1 MEKLKC
7 NSGNFYVVAVAVVED
22 KDGEVKKVRKTIV
35 VEATSFGDAEL
46 KAFDSMC
53 DYSVGDVEVL
63 NITPAAFSEVYSSSE
78 GDDDKFYKGTVD
90 YITVNENTGKP
101 KKTKQSMLIQEANC
115 LNRATRYLDEI
126 MRGSMVDYSSVS
138 ISETQIFDS
147 FFIHKVKANDQQG

>member
-7 NSGNFYVVAVAVVED
+7 NSGNFYVVSVAVLED

-53 DYSVGDVEVL
+53 DYIEVL

-101 KKTKQSMLIQEANC
+101 KKTKQSMLIQANC

>member
-7 NSGNFYVVAVAVVED
+7 NSGNFYVVAVAVVEY

-78 GDDDKFYKGTVD
+78 GDDDKFYKGTVN

-101 KKTKQSMLIQEANC
+101 KKTKQSLSLIH
-115 LNRATRYLDEI
+115 I
-126 MRGSMVDYSSVS
+126 
-138 ISETQIFDS
+138 
-147 FFIHKVKANDQQG
+147 

>member
-7 NSGNFYVVAVAVVED
+7 NSGNFYIVVVAVVED

-35 VEATSFGDAEL
+35 VEAVSFAEAEE

-53 DYSVGDVEVL
+53 DY
-63 NITPAAFSEVYSSSE
+63 SE

-90 YITVNENTGKP
+90 YITMNESTGKP
-101 KKTKQSMLIQEANC
+101 KKTKQSMLIIQANC

-126 MRGSMVDYSSVS
+126 MRKSMADYSSVS
-138 ISETQIFDS
+138 VSETQVFDC
-147 FFIHKVKANDQQG
+147 FFIRKVKANDQQG

>member
-7 NSGNFYVVAVAVVED
+7 NSGNFYIVAVAVVED

-46 KAFDSMC
+46 KASDSMI

-63 NITPAAFSEVYSSSE
+63 NITPAAFREVYSSCDS
-78 GDDDKFYKGTVD
+78 DDDKFYKGTVD

-101 KKTKQSMLIQEANC
+101 KKTKQSMLIQANC
-115 LNRATRYLDEI
+115 LNRATSYLDEI

-138 ISETQIFDS
+138 VSETKIFDS

>member
-46 KAFDSMC
+46 KASDSMS

-63 NITPAAFSEVYSSSE
+63 NITPAAFSEVYSS
-78 GDDDKFYKGTVD
+78 V
-90 YITVNENTGKP
+90 
-101 KKTKQSMLIQEANC
+101 
-115 LNRATRYLDEI
+115 
-126 MRGSMVDYSSVS
+126 SV
-138 ISETQIFDS
+138 SETQIFDS

>member
-46 KAFDSMC
+46 KALDSMG

-63 NITPAAFSEVYSSSE
+63 NITPAAFSEVYSSCDS
-78 GDDDKFYKGTVD
+78 DDDKFYKGRLHHCEREYGQTKENQAVD
-90 YITVNENTGKP
+90 AHPGQLP
-101 KKTKQSMLIQEANC
+101 
-115 LNRATRYLDEI
+115 
-126 MRGSMVDYSSVS
+126 
-138 ISETQIFDS
+138 
-147 FFIHKVKANDQQG
+147 QQGHPLS